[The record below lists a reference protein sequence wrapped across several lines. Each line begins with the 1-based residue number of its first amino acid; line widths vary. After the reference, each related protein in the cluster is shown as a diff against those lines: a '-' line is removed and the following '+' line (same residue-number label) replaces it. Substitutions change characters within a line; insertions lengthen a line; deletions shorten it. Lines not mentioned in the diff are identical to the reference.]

1 MNKGGA
7 LLRRVGFQLPAR
19 FDFALL
25 VGPPHFHS
33 RVSMQFFAFPASCAD
48 YVRKRSQLPIVKLSQ
63 KKKLPIVKFGAVIQ
77 YAFASSLHLDALHEE
92 F

>member
-1 MNKGGA
+1 
-7 LLRRVGFQLPAR
+7 
-19 FDFALL
+19 
-25 VGPPHFHS
+25 
-33 RVSMQFFAFPASCAD
+33 MQFVC
-48 YVRKRSQLPIVKLSQ
+48 VHGKLWGLCEEEVTVTYRQIIS